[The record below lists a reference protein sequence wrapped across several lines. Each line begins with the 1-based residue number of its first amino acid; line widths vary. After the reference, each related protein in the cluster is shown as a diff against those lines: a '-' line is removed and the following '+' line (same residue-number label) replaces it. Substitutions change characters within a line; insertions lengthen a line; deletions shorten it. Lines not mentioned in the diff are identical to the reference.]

1 MGMKVKEYL
10 QQAYRLD
17 KRINSHITE
26 LGELK
31 QMASGI
37 SSPRLAVDKVQTTP
51 SGNASYMSALM
62 RIWEMEEKIN
72 AEIDLY
78 IDLKAQIHSVLK
90 QVSNPDQLMV
100 LRYRY
105 IHNYSWERIGEELLA
120 DRRTVIRWHDAA
132 LEKLALPEKP
142 III

>member
-1 MGMKVKEYL
+1 MRAKEYL

-17 KRINSHITE
+17 KRINSHIRE
-26 LGELK
+26 LGDLK
-31 QMASGI
+31 QMAQGI
-37 SSPRLAVDKVQTTP
+37 SSPRLVADKVQMSP
-51 SGNASYMSALM
+51 SGDSPYVSALM
-62 RIWEMEEKIN
+62 RIWEMEERIN

-78 IDLKAQIHSVLK
+78 IDLKAQVHSVLK
-90 QVSNPDQLMV
+90 QVTNPDQLMV

-132 LEKLALPEKP
+132 LEKLILPENP